1 MPIYNKEK
9 YINKSIKSLQ
19 NQTLKDIEII
29 AVNDCSDDK
38 SLNELINLSKNDNR
52 IKIVNNDRNHGLLYS
67 RAMGI
72 LNSTGEYLMNLDP
85 DDELEGEDNLEY
97 LYNMTRISHAEIITF
112 GMSKKKF
119 HKTFINPACPKKT
132 KVQKQ
137 PQLFNSIF
145 NKYDSINDYL
155 ITNKLIKREI
165 FLKAYNEF
173 KDEIYNGKWNYHEDN
188 IWSILVNRYAKS
200 KICINKLIYIYNYHN
215 DSLMNKDRLSLIE
228 LENLLYRH
236 NMYKKLF
243 KSKNYE
249 KYLIREYLY
258 LLNLLNT
265 GKKKIALLNN
275 TKIKSLIVNYF
286 SFFLANYNCSINQTK
301 DIISFLGNI
310 IL

>member
-1 MPIYNKEK
+1 M
-9 YINKSIKSLQ
+9 
-19 NQTLKDIEII
+19 
-29 AVNDCSDDK
+29 
-38 SLNELINLSKNDNR
+38 
-52 IKIVNNDRNHGLLYS
+52 
-67 RAMGI
+67 
-72 LNSTGEYLMNLDP
+72 
-85 DDELEGEDNLEY
+85 
-97 LYNMTRISHAEIITF
+97 
-112 GMSKKKF
+112 
-119 HKTFINPACPKKT
+119 
-132 KVQKQ
+132 
-137 PQLFNSIF
+137 
-145 NKYDSINDYL
+145 

-165 FLKAYNEF
+165 FLKAYKEF

-188 IWSILVNRYAKS
+188 IWSILVN
-200 KICINKLIYIYNYHN
+200 IYNYHN

-265 GKKKIALLNN
+265 AKKKIAIINN

-286 SFFLANYNCSINQTK
+286 SFFLANYNCSINQAK
-301 DIISFLGNI
+301 DIISFLGNN